1 MADIIEI
8 DAITGERIERSFT
21 PEEIAQRELDIAE
34 YNADQLLREQE
45 EANKLAVKQSA
56 ITKLTALGLT
66 EEEVLV
72 LLGNAGV

>member
-34 YNADQLLREQE
+34 YNAAQLAREQE
-45 EANKLAVKQSA
+45 EANKLAAKQSA
-56 ITKLTALGLT
+56 LAKLTALGLT
-66 EEEVLV
+66 EEEVLA